1 MNNIDVSQAINLLQQ
16 FGIDLD
22 KLEPKKLERIIQI
35 TQQINDP
42 SQITPEFISEITSI
56 LKLNTQK
63 NNQNVLNQNGKN
75 IKTKIKIKIGRNE
88 PCPCESGKKWK
99 NCCM

>member
-1 MNNIDVSQAINLLQQ
+1 MNNIDVSSAIKLLRQ

-22 KLEPKKLERIIQI
+22 KLDPEKLERLMQN
-35 TQQINDP
+35 TKQVNDP
-42 SQITPEFISEITSI
+42 SQITPEITSEISSM
-56 LKLNTQK
+56 LKLN
-63 NNQNVLNQNGKN
+63 NVLNQNGKD
-75 IKTKIKIKIGRNE
+75 IKKTKIKIGRNE

>member
-1 MNNIDVSQAINLLQQ
+1 MNNIDVSSAIKLLRQ

-22 KLEPKKLERIIQI
+22 KLDPEKLERLMQI
-35 TQQINDP
+35 TQQVNDP
-42 SQITPEFISEITSI
+42 SQITPEIISEISSM
-56 LKLNTQK
+56 LKLN
-63 NNQNVLNQNGKN
+63 NVLNQNGKD
-75 IKTKIKIKIGRNE
+75 IKKTKIKIGRNE

>member
-1 MNNIDVSQAINLLQQ
+1 MNNIDVSSAIKLLRQ

-22 KLEPKKLERIIQI
+22 KLDPEKLERLMQI
-35 TQQINDP
+35 TQKVNDP
-42 SQITPEFISEITSI
+42 SQITPEIISEISSM
-56 LKLNTQK
+56 LKLN
-63 NNQNVLNQNGKN
+63 NVLNQNGKS
-75 IKTKIKIKIGRNE
+75 IKTKIKIGRNE